1 MREPEDTSVH
11 SRVEPESDT
20 TRYAAQHLPQDAA
33 RHLRAAAD
41 AVDDLRK
48 SLARELSRRERG
60 SAPRSGMTE

>member
-1 MREPEDTSVH
+1 MREPEQNPVASQ
-11 SRVEPESDT
+11 VEPDSRTQRDG
-20 TRYAAQHLPQDAA
+20 AQHLPQEAA

-60 SAPRSGMTE
+60 TGRDRQ

>member
-1 MREPEDTSVH
+1 MREPEQKSVH
-11 SRVEPESDT
+11 SQVEPDSQT
-20 TRYAAQHLPQDAA
+20 TRHAAQHLPQDAA

-60 SAPRSGMTE
+60 DRSR